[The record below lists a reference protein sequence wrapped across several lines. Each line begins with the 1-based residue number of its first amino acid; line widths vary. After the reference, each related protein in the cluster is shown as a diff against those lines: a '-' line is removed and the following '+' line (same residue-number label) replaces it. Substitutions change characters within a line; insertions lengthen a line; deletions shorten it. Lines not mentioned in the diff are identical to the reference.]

1 MKTLNFYVSKSF
13 LGTFISAI
21 GILTFFMV
29 GGRLYK
35 IIDKLVEGV
44 PLSSFLMMIGYM
56 MPVVLSFTIPF
67 AMLVAV
73 MLIFG
78 RLSADNEI
86 TAMRACGV
94 SITQI
99 IAPILLLAYLLAALC
114 LYLQLDVGPRFLGKS
129 RAIIKHVALDNP
141 EALIEP
147 GRSVSYDN
155 YIIYVGDKDGKKLS
169 DIQLISLDGK
179 NNVVADVTA
188 STGTMTVDK
197 KKKIISINLFQ
208 GQSINQPYSD
218 SKSTAQFDEFTINI
232 DYGKQLGNK
241 RLTTRA
247 KYMNTTQLFAKM
259 QIARKHNLSTTKLE
273 LEMNRRIAMALAP
286 IAFVLLGL
294 PLAIRTSRR
303 ETSVGLFLGVI
314 LSVVYFMAIIIFLSL
329 GSKPFLYPQ
338 YLLWIP
344 CILYQ
349 VVGII
354 MIYRIAHR

>member
-1 MKTLNFYVSKSF
+1 M
-13 LGTFISAI
+13 GTFLSAI

-35 IIDKLVEGV
+35 IIDKLMEGV
-44 PLSSFLMMIGYM
+44 PLSAFLIMIGYM
-56 MPVVLSFTIPF
+56 LPVVLSFTIPF
-67 AMLVAV
+67 AMLVSV

-99 IAPILLLAYLLAALC
+99 IAPILLVAYLLSGLC
-114 LYLQLDVGPRFLGKS
+114 LYLQLDIGPSLLGAS
-129 RAIIKHVALDNP
+129 RAILKNVALDNP
-141 EALIEP
+141 TALIEP
-147 GRSVSYDN
+147 GRSVHYNN
-155 YIIYVGDKDGKKLS
+155 YIIYVGEKDGEKLS
-169 DIQLISLDGK
+169 DIQLISIDDSK
-179 NNVVADVTA
+179 RVAADITA

-197 KKKIISINLFQ
+197 IKKVINLNLFQ
-208 GQSINQPYSD
+208 CQSINQPYSN
-218 SKSTAQFDEFTINI
+218 SKSTMTSDKLTINI

-241 RLTTRA
+241 RLATRP
-247 KYMNTTQLFAKM
+247 KYMNTTQLFAQM
-259 QIARKHNLSTTKLE
+259 QIARKHNLATTGLE
-273 LEMNRRIAMALAP
+273 IEMNRRIAMALAP

-314 LSVVYFMAIIIFLSL
+314 LSIVYFMAIIIFISL
-329 GSKPFLYPQ
+329 ESKAFLFPQ
-338 YLLWIP
+338 YLLWLP

-349 VVGII
+349 VAGIT
-354 MIYRIAHR
+354 MIYKIAHR